1 MPRSDTAKIRLL
13 AVEQMI
19 KRGKKITASQ
29 IQREL
34 ELKYGIK
41 TTFNSIQ
48 SDLRAIDRFVPI
60 EAKTG
65 YNGGYR
71 MMDVLGRCKDG
82 TENC

>member
-1 MPRSDTAKIRLL
+1 MPRVDTAKIRLL

-19 KRGKKITASQ
+19 RRGQKITSGQ
-29 IQREL
+29 IKQEL

-48 SDLRAIDRFVPI
+48 SDIRAIDRFVPI
-60 EAKTG
+60 EIKTG

-71 MMDVLGRCKDG
+71 MMDVFGRAEDG
-82 TENC
+82 K